1 MRLFQRSPEPWEVV
15 ECRAIDPVP
24 TYDQKELEGMQIT
37 RVCSAPMHR
46 TYIIDLKHE
55 ADLQR
60 AVKCARQKLM
70 QEVSEKEYNLF
81 LTEGWS
87 ISHLRRGKYHR
98 AEVRYTARPAY
109 APTADA
115 RTAEPPFLA
124 MLR

>member
-15 ECRAIDPVP
+15 DCRAIDPVP

-37 RVCSAPMHR
+37 RVSSAPMHR
-46 TYIIDLKHE
+46 TYVIDLKHE
-55 ADLQR
+55 ADLRQ

-70 QEVSEKEYNLF
+70 QELSEKEYNLL

-87 ISHLRRGKYHR
+87 VSHLRRGQSHR
-98 AEVRYTARPAY
+98 AEVRYTARPAH
-109 APTADA
+109 AVTANT
-115 RTAEPPFLA
+115 RTPEPPFLA